1 MKNNRKIPIT
11 RVNKFFSEEDFN
23 LEIDFGREWLNGDIN
38 IKVILFQ
45 VLQGESL
52 SDDIYGEAGRDEIRF
67 KPPVE
72 LTVNLNS
79 ASPEN
84 KAYDSNGSLRRLEP
98 GNLVFGVY
106 QKELEELGVEI
117 NYGDYI
123 GYAETEDKIQYYT
136 VSNNGIITSDNAHT
150 MVGYKGFYRTV
161 TCVPVDQD
169 EFKGI

>member
-1 MKNNRKIPIT
+1 MKNDRKIPIT

-23 LEIDFGREWLNGDIN
+23 LEVDFGREWLEGDIN

-45 VLQGESL
+45 VLQGESMT
-52 SDDIYGEAGRDEIRF
+52 DDIYGEAGRDEIRF

-72 LTVNLNS
+72 LTVNLNN
-79 ASPEN
+79 ATPVNE
-84 KAYDSNGSLRRLEP
+84 AYNSNGSLRHLEH

-106 QKELEELGVEI
+106 AEQLKELEAEI

-161 TCVPVDQD
+161 TCVPVDED